1 MPYTSK
7 HSRHPFNHN
16 QTPFLPQGLKALADF
31 SCRATP
37 GRILLEAALRPKNPT
52 QVMVVLVHK
61 DFKRD
66 CSDHRQSAENAILT
80 FNDDHFR
87 GSSLARAP
95 LSGRFLLQRTISQ
108 SFLYG
113 GEKTW
118 KDMKASTIPFTFFSF
133 LYFLVVFPEFNV
145 CGGCKSFRIS
155 IQITEH

>member
-52 QVMVVLVHK
+52 QVMVVPVHK

-113 GEKTW
+113 GGKTW

>member
-113 GEKTW
+113 GEKN
-118 KDMKASTIPFTFFSF
+118 MEGYEGFNYSI
-133 LYFLVVFPEFNV
+133 YFLFLSLLP
-145 CGGCKSFRIS
+145 CGVSRV
-155 IQITEH
+155 